1 MNILENTKQGIFIPY
16 VIGKGMVQVVNKNSI
31 MKFFLGQPVVF
42 CGFPK
47 DWSLNLQVFMFCP
60 GWIRLCISILEV
72 WTGHRHVTEKWEGAM
87 RSLGLGGSLP
97 DYLSH
102 SPAVWSP
109 AGEDMKLWCRWA
121 VGGGGSQ
128 SRGQRRLLGAAELA
142 VSHHP
147 SLFQLEQVDA
157 KDVKKTFKING

>member
-72 WTGHRHVTEKWEGAM
+72 WTGHRHVTEMWEGGDEVPGAG
-87 RSLGLGGSLP
+87 RLPPWLPLPLTGSVEP
-97 DYLSH
+97 
-102 SPAVWSP
+102 
-109 AGEDMKLWCRWA
+109 R
-121 VGGGGSQ
+121 GGGHETLMPLS
-128 SRGQRRLLGAAELA
+128 SRRRRKSKSGTKTAIRSSRAGCLSPNFSFPTGPSRCQRC
-142 VSHHP
+142 
-147 SLFQLEQVDA
+147 
-157 KDVKKTFKING
+157 